1 MTARSDHSD
10 LTTWTDEFC
19 DRRDLG
25 TIYSL
30 ITEEELCARRYWKR
44 QVPKRRWGCRN
55 QLGRIPSSETL
66 FRTPLEPTIA
76 VFTALSSSCHC
87 LAPAPVPACRR
98 RAACLPPSRNH
109 EALPPAGPATHCF
122 PLPSPPASIIPV
134 RLPRAR
140 TSRTGDRAGD
150 DRHTSTP
157 ERAPAVRDRPAHA
170 QSVGSEPEPARS
182 ARNACS
188 SVPVD
193 TACASLRIAGWRA
206 IKSRGVWD
214 RARSRPQVS
223 LSELGNGKAGTSHGQ
238 HCSCG
243 GGRCKGWI

>member
-122 PLPSPPASIIPV
+122 PYPV
-134 RLPRAR
+134 RQRRSFQFDSLAR
-140 TSRTGDRAGD
+140 VHLALAIEREMIGILRHQNVRQQSGTGQPTRN
-150 DRHTSTP
+150 
-157 ERAPAVRDRPAHA
+157 
-170 QSVGSEPEPARS
+170 RS
-182 ARNACS
+182 ARSRSLHDLLAMPAAQS
-188 SVPVD
+188 RLIRPAPV
-193 TACASLRIAGWRA
+193 
-206 IKSRGVWD
+206 
-214 RARSRPQVS
+214 
-223 LSELGNGKAGTSHGQ
+223 
-238 HCSCG
+238 
-243 GGRCKGWI
+243 

>member
-1 MTARSDHSD
+1 MLAANGRGKSRSGDGGAETS
-10 LTTWTDEFC
+10 WEEF
-19 DRRDLG
+19 RPR
-25 TIYSL
+25 
-30 ITEEELCARRYWKR
+30 K
-44 QVPKRRWGCRN
+44 P
-55 QLGRIPSSETL
+55 L

-223 LSELGNGKAGTSHGQ
+223 LSELGNGRLGQ
-238 HCSCG
+238 ATVNTAAAVVGDVKVGYDALAFLYTLRQCTQ
-243 GGRCKGWI
+243 